1 MNAEDIQ
8 KIKESDIYI
17 NESDVFPSFINSI
30 VSIENDEKVVKD
42 PKRPIIIKY
51 FRNNSEIS
59 LLSR

>member
-17 NESDVFPSFINSI
+17 NESDIFPSFINSI

-42 PKRPIIIKY
+42 PKSPMIIKY
-51 FRNNSEIS
+51 LKKISETS
-59 LLSR
+59 LL